1 MPDELPERRRHG
13 TREQTWLDA
22 IDDVLDTIID
32 REEDLECSFQELTVD
47 VPLRMG
53 SDAEVARWR
62 VDGTL
67 RVRIDGAGG
76 PLAEWLR
83 WWSRQLA

>member
-1 MPDELPERRRHG
+1 MSNELPENRRPG

-22 IDDVLDTIID
+22 VDDVLDTIID
-32 REEDLECSFQELTVD
+32 REEDLECTFDELTID

-53 SDAEVARWR
+53 PDADVARWR
-62 VDGTL
+62 VNGTC
-67 RVRIDGAGG
+67 RVRVDGVGG

>member
-1 MPDELPERRRHG
+1 MSNESPTSRRRA

-22 IDDVLDTIID
+22 VDDVLDTIID
-32 REEDLECSFQELTVD
+32 REEDLECSFEELTVD
-47 VPLRMG
+47 VPLRVG
-53 SDAEVARWR
+53 PESEVARWR

-67 RVRIDGAGG
+67 RVRIDGVGG

>member
-1 MPDELPERRRHG
+1 MPNELPENRGHEMRAA
-13 TREQTWLDA
+13 TWLDA
-22 IDDVLDTIID
+22 VDDVLDAIID
-32 REEDLECSFQELTVD
+32 REEDLECSFEELTVD
-47 VPLRMG
+47 VPIRMG
-53 SDAEVARWR
+53 PDADVARWQ

-67 RVRIDGAGG
+67 RISVDGVGG

>member
-1 MPDELPERRRHG
+1 MSNEPPARRRP
-13 TREQTWLDA
+13 TPREQTWLDA
-22 IDDVLDTIID
+22 VDDVLDAIID
-32 REEDLECSFQELTVD
+32 REEDLECSFEELTVD
-47 VPLRMG
+47 VPIRMG
-53 SDAEVARWR
+53 PESDVARWR

-67 RVRIDGAGG
+67 RVSVDGADG